1 MVKTL
6 LSFFRGP
13 AHRETLCQRGRL
25 RALRVRRLV
34 LNATLVRPAADARTD
49 RARVDAWRADVD
61 MGQGNRWKL

>member
-13 AHRETLCQRGRL
+13 AHREALCQRGRL

-34 LNATLVRPAADARTD
+34 LNAELVRPAADARTE
-49 RARVDAWRADVD
+49 RARVDAWREQVD
-61 MGQGNRWKL
+61 TRDCDRWKL